1 MKSGPAR
8 RVTPRPAGRGRR
20 PSPLSIPEKRSGPP
34 PVRRPGKPDPRIGQS
49 ALPKSV
55 KGLDDVRPGGSR
67 PRCPE
72 CFGNRGLLRC
82 GTKGSNPFP
91 SSEEER
97 PRRCPSYGR
106 RGSDA
111 FVQQVLIAEQ
121 LGQELDRFSPFMAL
135 TDIGMSPYPVM
146 KVIGSW
152 TMIMVTSSD
161 ITEQKRAEEA
171 PRQSEE
177 QWREVF
183 EHNPLMYFIVSR
195 TGTL

>member
-91 SSEEER
+91 STGESGELPITSEGTAR
-97 PRRCPSYGR
+97 FGSHWYRKPLQLW
-106 RGSDA
+106 RGSRKVA
-111 FVQQVLIAEQ
+111 HETCYRCRVL
-121 LGQELDRFSPFMAL
+121 
-135 TDIGMSPYPVM
+135 
-146 KVIGSW
+146 
-152 TMIMVTSSD
+152 
-161 ITEQKRAEEA
+161 
-171 PRQSEE
+171 
-177 QWREVF
+177 
-183 EHNPLMYFIVSR
+183 
-195 TGTL
+195 